1 MKLKSLGA
9 ELKANDV
16 AIILRP
22 LPDLDSDG
30 EWAGNY
36 QVLLAGFGPITM
48 AEKDMEYMISAALLI
63 ASAASFVEVNK
74 EFGDALVE
82 HCQSTLSEHR
92 DVLPATTNFTFTKQ
106 DSFDFNED
114 TKTHGGMQ

>member
-9 ELKANDV
+9 EVKANDV

-36 QVLLAGFGPITM
+36 RVLLAGFGPITM

-63 ASAASFVEVNK
+63 ASSASFVEVNK
-74 EFGDALVE
+74 EFGNALVE
-82 HCQSTLSEHR
+82 HCQSTLSEQR
-92 DVLPATTNFTFTKQ
+92 DVPVSANFTFTKQ

-114 TKTHGGMQ
+114 TPTHGGIQ